1 MSKQRLNITVDP
13 EVLDRARRYTERHN
27 TSISRLVTEFLS
39 GLPGEDDLGGEL
51 TPTVRRL
58 LGVARGGPD
67 REGYRRHLVEKY
79 GS

>member
-13 EVLDRARRYTERHN
+13 EVLDRARRYTDRHR

-39 GLPGEDDLGGEL
+39 HLPDEGDADDRF

-67 REGYRRHLVEKY
+67 REEYRRHLVEKY
-79 GS
+79 GP

>member
-13 EVLDRARRYTERHN
+13 EVVDRARRYTERHN

-39 GLPGEDDLGGEL
+39 QLPSDDDFENEL
-51 TPTVRRL
+51 TPTVKRL
-58 LGVARGGPD
+58 LGIAKGGPD
-67 REGYRRHLVEKY
+67 REEYRRHLIQKY

>member
-13 EVLDRARRYTERHN
+13 EVLDRARRYTDRHR

-39 GLPGEDDLGGEL
+39 HLPDEGDTDDRF

-67 REGYRRHLVEKY
+67 REEYRRHLVEKY
-79 GS
+79 GP

>member
-13 EVLDRARRYTERHN
+13 AVIERARRYTQRHN

-39 GLPGEDDLGGEL
+39 QLPVEHDSEETL

-58 LGVARGGPD
+58 LGVAKGGGD
-67 REGYRRHLVEKY
+67 REDYRRHLVEKY
-79 GS
+79 GR

>member
-13 EVLDRARRYTERHN
+13 AVIERARRYTQRHN

-39 GLPGEDDLGGEL
+39 QLPVEHDSEESL

-58 LGVARGGPD
+58 LGVAKNGGD
-67 REGYRRHLVEKY
+67 REDYRRHLVERY
-79 GS
+79 GR